1 MTSPVATLRNA
12 SAESL
17 DLEAELEQAVAD
29 IDRGDYVELS
39 PEQLERCEVGGEW
52 PWPDESLG

>member
-1 MTSPVATLRNA
+1 MSSPATTPRTA

-17 DLEAELEQAVAD
+17 DRDAELELSVAD
-29 IDRGDYVELS
+29 IGRGDYIELS

-52 PWPDESLG
+52 PWSDESLG